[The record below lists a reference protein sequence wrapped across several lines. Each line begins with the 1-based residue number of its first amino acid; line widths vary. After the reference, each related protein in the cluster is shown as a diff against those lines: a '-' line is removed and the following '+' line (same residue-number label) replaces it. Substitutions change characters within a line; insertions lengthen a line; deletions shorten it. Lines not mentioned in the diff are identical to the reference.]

1 MMWYQY
7 PALLDRNR
15 LIQLLKE
22 GLTYGQIASRIG
34 ASRYSVMRAIRTH
47 GLEKRPIVLSIP
59 DDLKKRLR
67 L

>member
-7 PALLDRNR
+7 PELLDRNL

-22 GLTYGQIASRIG
+22 GLTNRQIASQIG
-34 ASRYSVMRAIRTH
+34 ASRHSVMRAMRAH
-47 GLEKRPIVLSIP
+47 GLERPIVLSIP

>member
-7 PALLDRNR
+7 PELLDRNH
-15 LIQLLKE
+15 LIRFLKE
-22 GLTYGQIASRIG
+22 GLTNEQIASQIG
-34 ASRYSVMRAIRTH
+34 ASRYSVMRAMRAH
-47 GLEKRPIVLSIP
+47 GLEKPVILSIP